1 MDRRSLSDENIED
14 ILRQHLQAEVEAIP
28 PATNP
33 WERMRGRLPRQRKK
47 FLGLFDLSLGSAAR
61 PALAAVA
68 VLVLVIGVT
77 TWQSFENFGA
87 ASPGFR
93 TVTPEDLGAAAGGV
107 QGVAT
112 VPLTM
117 SPPKGFAVPM
127 QKVPSSLSSKIT
139 TPKAHIQSQ

>member
-14 ILRQHLQAEVEAIP
+14 ILRQHLRAEVEAIP

-33 WERMRGRLPRQRKK
+33 WERLRDRLPRQRKM

-77 TWQSFENFGA
+77 TWQSLENFGGN
-87 ASPGFR
+87 SPGVR
-93 TVTPEDLGAAAGGV
+93 TVTPEDLGDGGSGRHTRE
-107 QGVAT
+107 QGGQ
-112 VPLTM
+112 TM
-117 SPPKGFAVPM
+117 SE
-127 QKVPSSLSSKIT
+127 
-139 TPKAHIQSQ
+139 

>member
-14 ILRQHLQAEVEAIP
+14 ILRQHLRAEVEAIP

-33 WERMRGRLPRQRKK
+33 WERLRDRLPRQRKM

-77 TWQSFENFGA
+77 TWQSLENFGGN
-87 ASPGFR
+87 SPDPHSTRRACGESGGSSQESGR
-93 TVTPEDLGAAAGGV
+93 GHYYVTP
-107 QGVAT
+107 
-112 VPLTM
+112 
-117 SPPKGFAVPM
+117 
-127 QKVPSSLSSKIT
+127 
-139 TPKAHIQSQ
+139 

>member
-87 ASPGFR
+87 RSPSIAQWR
-93 TVTPEDLGAAAGGV
+93 RRILGAAGRGSDDAINYDG
-107 QGVAT
+107 
-112 VPLTM
+112 
-117 SPPKGFAVPM
+117 PPKSFAVPM

-139 TPKAHIQSQ
+139 TPKEWPVRGST